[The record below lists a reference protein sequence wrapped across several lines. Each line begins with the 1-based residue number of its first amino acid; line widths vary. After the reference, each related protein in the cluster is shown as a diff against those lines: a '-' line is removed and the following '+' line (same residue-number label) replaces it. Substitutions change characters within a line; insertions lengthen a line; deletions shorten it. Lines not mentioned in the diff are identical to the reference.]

1 MCAQRVE
8 DEENSPEITAE
19 STVVL
24 SSSITLSRIFFFI
37 NIHIKHGFLH
47 HGSRNPHQIR
57 ICYVRVLF

>member
-1 MCAQRVE
+1 MRKE
-8 DEENSPEITAE
+8 LRMKKTLLRLLLNLLLYL
-19 STVVL
+19 VVAL
-24 SSSITLSRIFFFI
+24 HCPVFFFFI

>member
-1 MCAQRVE
+1 MCAQRIE

-24 SSSITLSRIFFFI
+24 SSSITLSRIFFI

-47 HGSRNPHQIR
+47 HGSRNPRQIR